1 MMPCAKKTTSLVAA
15 SLWVVSVMAQPLPG
29 YTQQPA
35 AFPPPPPSNSGSAP
49 QVQAGQTASL
59 VAPIALYPDPM
70 LAQILMASTYP
81 LEVAEAYNWQTQNPK
96 LNGTALANA
105 LKLQNWDPSVKS
117 LLSFPAV
124 LKMMG
129 TQLNWVQSL
138 GNAYLADPNGTMATI
153 QSLRQ
158 RAKSAGSLNSNGQQT
173 VTTQPAEAG
182 ASSASTSVI
191 VIQPANPQV
200 VYVPTYNPVTV
211 YGGWPY
217 PYYPPVA
224 YYPPGYATGAALMS
238 FGVGMAVG
246 AAMWGGCHWGSNGSV
261 TVNNTS
267 YNNFNRNT
275 NDHPNNLNGNG
286 NSDWNHNPEHR
297 GNVPYGNSTLQ
308 NRYGGNQPTQQE
320 RNQATQDRA
329 GLQNQATQDRNAGS
343 QQQRQQQERSQATQD
358 RSTVDSQARAD
369 GYKPPDASSHY
380 GDTRSGWGEEHPAG
394 GGFRGFRR

>member
-1 MMPCAKKTTSLVAA
+1 MMPCTKKTISLAVFSLLTTSVL
-15 SLWVVSVMAQPLPG
+15 AQTIPG
-29 YTQQPA
+29 YTEQSSA
-35 AFPPPPPSNSGSAP
+35 NFPPPPPPSGTAP
-49 QVQAGQTASL
+49 QNPAGQAASL
-59 VAPIALYPDPM
+59 VAPIALYPDPL

-96 LNGTALANA
+96 LSGAALANA
-105 LKLQNWDPSVKS
+105 LKTQNWDPSVKS
-117 LLSFPAV
+117 LLSFPSV

-138 GNAYLADPNGTMATI
+138 GNTYLADPKGTMATI
-153 QSLRQ
+153 QGLRE
-158 RAKSAGSLNSNGQQT
+158 RAKSAGSLNSNSQQT
-173 VTTQPAEAG
+173 VTTQPADG
-182 ASSASTSVI
+182 GTASNAI

-224 YYPPGYATGAALMS
+224 YYPPGYAAGAAMMS

-261 TVNNTS
+261 TVNNTT
-267 YNNFNRNT
+267 YNNFNHAT
-275 NDHPNNLNGNG
+275 NSNPSNLNGNG

-297 GNVPYGNSTLQ
+297 GNVPYGNSALQ
-308 NRYGGNQPTQQE
+308 SKYGGTQPTQQE
-320 RNQATQDRA
+320 RNQATADRA
-329 GLQNQATQDRNAGS
+329 GLQNQAAADRNAGS

-358 RSTVDSQARAD
+358 RSTLNNQARSD
-369 GYKPPDASSHY
+369 GYKPPDGGSRY
-380 GDTRSGWGEEHPAG
+380 GESRSGWGEEHPAG